1 MSKKLGYA
9 AAGAALGAAAVLLA
23 NKENRAKLKKKAQQ
37 LKDLAAK
44 EGAVLGKK
52 AKELGVT
59 IEKEAKVAGKKIAK
73 GAATAKR
80 KATAAVKAARA
91 TK

>member
-44 EGAVLGKK
+44 EGAKLGEK
-52 AKELGVT
+52 AKDLGVA
-59 IEKEAKVAGKKIAK
+59 IEKEAKVAGKKIVKAS
-73 GAATAKR
+73 ATASR
-80 KATAAVKAARA
+80 KAKAAVKAARA